1 MYNYNLQYLNQA
13 VLRKLPRQKSLTR
26 LTLPGYRQSQAFV
39 EQMPA
44 GWGPY
49 RSYTYNMTYS
59 KNMSALYNPHLY
71 SINSTSLVIMSRR
84 VTWKPNPPQRV
95 NPHNGNL
102 FIDDDVI
109 NDFHIIKEHGSVT
122 YTKLHAVFIGDNK
135 WRAKIYGD
143 YPFAKKFVV
152 EVSGESDECW
162 LQIQAFVKENHRAI
176 TTDKERADEI
186 AAQAAERIADLTS
199 KNLET
204 EL

>member
-1 MYNYNLQYLNQA
+1 
-13 VLRKLPRQKSLTR
+13 
-26 LTLPGYRQSQAFV
+26 
-39 EQMPA
+39 MPA
-44 GWGPY
+44 GWEPY
-49 RSYTYNMTYS
+49 RSGTYNIAYS
-59 KNMSALYNPHLY
+59 KNKSALYNPHLY

-84 VTWKPNPPQRV
+84 VTWPPQRG
-95 NPHNGNL
+95 HNGNL

-143 YPFAKKFVV
+143 YPFSKKFVV

-162 LQIQAFVKENHRAI
+162 LQIQAFVKENHQAI
-176 TTDKERADEI
+176 TTDRARADEI
-186 AAQAAERIADLTS
+186 AAQAKQRLEDLTT

-204 EL
+204 EQ

>member
-1 MYNYNLQYLNQA
+1 
-13 VLRKLPRQKSLTR
+13 
-26 LTLPGYRQSQAFV
+26 
-39 EQMPA
+39 
-44 GWGPY
+44 
-49 RSYTYNMTYS
+49 
-59 KNMSALYNPHLY
+59 
-71 SINSTSLVIMSRR
+71 MSRR

-109 NDFHIIKEHGSVT
+109 NDFHIIREHGSVT
-122 YTKLHAVFIGDNK
+122 YTKLHAWAIGDNK

-152 EVSGESDECW
+152 DVEGESDECW
-162 LQIQAFVKENHRAI
+162 LQIQAFVKENHHAI
-176 TTDKERADEI
+176 TTDRARADEV
-186 AAQAAERIADLTS
+186 AEQAKERIANLTS

>member
-1 MYNYNLQYLNQA
+1 
-13 VLRKLPRQKSLTR
+13 
-26 LTLPGYRQSQAFV
+26 
-39 EQMPA
+39 
-44 GWGPY
+44 
-49 RSYTYNMTYS
+49 
-59 KNMSALYNPHLY
+59 
-71 SINSTSLVIMSRR
+71 MSRR
-84 VTWKPNPPQRV
+84 VTWKPEPRIPQHLV

-143 YPFAKKFVV
+143 YPFAKKFIV

-162 LQIQAFVKENHRAI
+162 LQIQAFVKENHHAI
-176 TTDKERADEI
+176 TTDRARADEV
-186 AAQAAERIADLTS
+186 AAQAKERIANLTV

>member
-1 MYNYNLQYLNQA
+1 
-13 VLRKLPRQKSLTR
+13 
-26 LTLPGYRQSQAFV
+26 
-39 EQMPA
+39 
-44 GWGPY
+44 
-49 RSYTYNMTYS
+49 
-59 KNMSALYNPHLY
+59 
-71 SINSTSLVIMSRR
+71 MSRR
-84 VTWKPNPPQRV
+84 VTWKPYPPLPRSLV

-122 YTKLHAVFIGDNK
+122 YTKLHAVLIGDNK
-135 WRAKIYGD
+135 WKAKIYGD

>member
-1 MYNYNLQYLNQA
+1 
-13 VLRKLPRQKSLTR
+13 
-26 LTLPGYRQSQAFV
+26 
-39 EQMPA
+39 MPV
-44 GWGPY
+44 GWVPY
-49 RSYTYNMTYS
+49 RSDTYNIAYS

-143 YPFAKKFVV
+143 YPFAKKFIVDV
-152 EVSGESDECW
+152 EGESDECW
-162 LQIQAFVKENHRAI
+162 LQIQAFVKENHHAI
-176 TTDKERADEI
+176 TTDKARADEV
-186 AAQAAERIADLTS
+186 AAQAKERIENLTS
-199 KNLET
+199 KSLGTDECLYPSN
-204 EL
+204 